1 MERKVAVV
9 TGASRGIGEG
19 IARNLA
25 ADGYTL
31 VLICRNNEE
40 KLNSLAQDLHDEYG
54 VEILTDCGDVGDET
68 FVAKTASSVK
78 QLLGRVDVLVNNA
91 GVWTN
96 GLTTDTDLHTW
107 NRIIKTNLTG
117 VFLMCRSFI
126 PIMMQEH
133 SGSIINISSIWGVNG
148 ASFESVYSAS
158 KGGVNAYTQ
167 AIAKELAPSGI
178 TVNAIAPGVID
189 TDMNSNLSRDEK
201 SALKES
207 IPLGRFGEPED
218 IGQMVLS
225 IINSP
230 YMTGQI
236 ITVDGGFL

>member
-1 MERKVAVV
+1 MERKVAIV

-19 IARNLA
+19 IARSLA

-40 KLNSLAQDLHDEYG
+40 RLNSLAQKLHDEYG

-133 SGSIINISSIWGVNG
+133 SGAIINISSIWGVNG
-148 ASFESVYSAS
+148 ASFESAYSAS

-189 TDMNSNLSRDEK
+189 TDMNSNLSNDEK
-201 SALKES
+201 AALKDS